1 MRVLLWHVH
10 GSWTTA
16 FVQGRHEYLIPV
28 TADRGPDGLGR
39 ARTFT
44 WPASAVEITREEAAE
59 ADVDVVVL
67 QRPHELERLAAE
79 WLGGRRPG
87 REVAAVYLEHNAPQ
101 GRINELR
108 HVAADRPDLVV
119 VHVTHFND
127 LFWDCGSTP
136 TRVIEHGIVDPGDRY
151 SGEVPAAAV
160 VVNEPARRGRVTGT
174 DLLERLG
181 AAVPVD
187 LFGMQS
193 QRLAGAP
200 GVRSVADLA
209 QDRLHAE
216 MARRRLYLHPVR
228 WTSLGL
234 SLLEAMHLG
243 MPVVALA
250 TTEVVEAVPPEAGV
264 VSTRVEV
271 LADAARRLVAD
282 PEQARLMGKAA
293 RAAATGSWP
302 TGTPCSRRC
311 AAGEDRHGERAR
323 QPAGRARRGRRRR
336 AERARGRPLGRAG
349 QARGRGG
356 GPHPPRR
363 PGPAGEGGRGPRGH
377 RRARRRRAGRADP
390 QGRPPAP
397 HGGVRG
403 AAAPVLA

>member
-1 MRVLLWHVH
+1 VRVLLWHVH

-16 FVQGRHEYLIPV
+16 FVQGGHEYLIPV
-28 TADRGPDGLGR
+28 TPDRGPDGLGR
-39 ARTFT
+39 ARTWS
-44 WPASAVEITREEAAE
+44 WPASAVEVTREEAAAAE
-59 ADVDVVVL
+59 VDVVVL
-67 QRPHELERLAAE
+67 QRPHELGGLAEE

-87 REVAAVYLEHNAPQ
+87 RELPAVYLEHNAPQ

-108 HVAADRPDLVV
+108 HVAADRDDLVV

-136 TRVIEHGIVDPGDRY
+136 TRVIEHGIVDPGERY

-160 VVNEPARRGRVTGT
+160 VVNEAGRRARVTGT
-174 DLLERLG
+174 DLLARLG
-181 AAVPVD
+181 TAVPLD
-187 LFGMQS
+187 LFGMGS
-193 QRLAGAP
+193 ERLAGTP
-200 GVRSVADLA
+200 GVRSVADLR

-264 VSTRVEV
+264 ISTRVEV

-293 RAAATGSWP
+293 RVAATERYGLE
-302 TGTPCSRRC
+302 RFL
-311 AAGEDRHGERAR
+311 GEWDALLEEVRHR
-323 QPAGRARRGRRRR
+323 
-336 AERARGRPLGRAG
+336 
-349 QARGRGG
+349 
-356 GPHPPRR
+356 
-363 PGPAGEGGRGPRGH
+363 
-377 RRARRRRAGRADP
+377 
-390 QGRPPAP
+390 
-397 HGGVRG
+397 
-403 AAAPVLA
+403 

>member
-16 FVQGRHEYLIPV
+16 FVQGSHEYLVPV
-28 TADRGPDGLGR
+28 TADRGADGLGR
-39 ARTFT
+39 ARTWS
-44 WPASAVEITREEAAE
+44 WPASAVEVTREEAADAE
-59 ADVDVVVL
+59 VDVVVL
-67 QRPHELERLAAE
+67 QRPHELEGLAAE

-87 REVAAVYLEHNAPQ
+87 REVPAVYLEHNAPQ

-108 HVAADRPDLVV
+108 HVAADRDDLVV
-119 VHVTHFND
+119 VHVTHFNE

-136 TRVIEHGIVDPGDRY
+136 TRVIEHGIVDPGERY
-151 SGEVPAAAV
+151 SGEVAAAV
-160 VVNEPARRGRVTGT
+160 VVVNEAGRRGRVTGT
-174 DLLERLG
+174 DLLQRLG
-181 AAVPVD
+181 TAVPLD
-187 LFGMQS
+187 LFGMGS
-193 QRLAGAP
+193 GRLAGAP

-264 VSTRVEV
+264 VSTQVEV

-282 PEQARLMGKAA
+282 PEQAQLMGKAA
-293 RAAATGSWP
+293 RVASTARYGL
-302 TGTPCSRRC
+302 
-311 AAGEDRHGERAR
+311 DRFLADWDALLE
-323 QPAGRARRGRRRR
+323 
-336 AERARGRPLGRAG
+336 EV
-349 QARGRGG
+349 RGG
-356 GPHPPRR
+356 
-363 PGPAGEGGRGPRGH
+363 
-377 RRARRRRAGRADP
+377 
-390 QGRPPAP
+390 
-397 HGGVRG
+397 
-403 AAAPVLA
+403 